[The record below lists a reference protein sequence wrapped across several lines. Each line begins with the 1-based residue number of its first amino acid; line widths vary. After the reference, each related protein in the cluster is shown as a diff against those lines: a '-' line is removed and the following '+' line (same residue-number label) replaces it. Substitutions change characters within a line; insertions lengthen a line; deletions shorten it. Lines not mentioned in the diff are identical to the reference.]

1 MQHQVGPFLGAA
13 GGQALAPFGLGPGQL
28 GGGKHL
34 VHRAGGQAARGIDC
48 VAEHQPLLRAHRAD
62 ADEDL
67 GKAHDAQ
74 AVPAHP
80 DDRAVGET
88 IMTKREILLVMV
100 GLMSGMFLAALDQSV
115 VGAAMRT
122 IADDLQGLELQA
134 WATTAYLI
142 TSTVSTPIYGKL
154 GDIFGRRRLFI
165 VAITIFIVGSLL
177 CGTAADMF
185 QLAAWR
191 AVQGIGAGGL
201 FTLALTVLA
210 DIVPPR
216 ERARYQ
222 GMFLGVFAT
231 SSVLGPIIGGLFAGA
246 NEILWVDGWRW
257 VFLINLPIGI
267 AAMFMVVAFLHVP
280 HTAKKQRI
288 DWLGAMTIVMAVVP
302 LLLVAEQGREWGWTS
317 FNSIAMYAI
326 GGVGIIAFI
335 LAERAA
341 GDSAL
346 LPLKL
351 FKSRTFTMATILGVL
366 VGVGMF
372 GGMMTLPLL
381 LQIVMGASPTEAG
394 FMMLPMVAGM
404 MTATIISGQ
413 ITSRT
418 GKYKPFMVIGPSL
431 LALGYLYLTSFN
443 ADTEFWQASIGM
455 VLIGLG
461 LGQLM
466 QTLTL
471 AAQNSVAASDIGV
484 ATASAT
490 FFRQMGGTL
499 GVAVFIS
506 ILFNSL
512 GDTIA
517 AALKRPDVQAGIK
530 EAMQDPA
537 VMADPNN
544 AQFLSANPAEL
555 AGKLSTD
562 SSFLNDLDPR
572 LARPFLV
579 GFADAGV
586 TVFASAAVVVA
597 IAIVIAVFTKAPP
610 LREKSA
616 MQEAAAEASH

>member
-1 MQHQVGPFLGAA
+1 MARAERKAA
-13 GGQALAPFGLGPGQL
+13 AAASAISGVMTHRQIM
-28 GGGKHL
+28 L
-34 VHRAGGQAARGIDC
+34 V
-48 VAEHQPLLRAHRAD
+48 L
-62 ADEDL
+62 
-67 GKAHDAQ
+67 
-74 AVPAHP
+74 
-80 DDRAVGET
+80 
-88 IMTKREILLVMV
+88 V
-100 GLMSGMFLAALDQSV
+100 GLMSGMFLSALDQSV

-165 VAITIFIVGSLL
+165 VAITIFILGSLL

-302 LLLVAEQGREWGWTS
+302 LLLVAEQGREWGWAS

-616 MQEAAAEASH
+616 MQEAAAEAAH

>member
-1 MQHQVGPFLGAA
+1 MARAERKAA
-13 GGQALAPFGLGPGQL
+13 AAASAISGEMTHKQIM
-28 GGGKHL
+28 L
-34 VHRAGGQAARGIDC
+34 V
-48 VAEHQPLLRAHRAD
+48 L
-62 ADEDL
+62 
-67 GKAHDAQ
+67 
-74 AVPAHP
+74 
-80 DDRAVGET
+80 
-88 IMTKREILLVMV
+88 V
-100 GLMSGMFLAALDQSV
+100 GLMSGMFLSALDQSV

-122 IADDLQGLELQA
+122 IADDLKGLELQA
-134 WATTAYLI
+134 WVTTAYLI
-142 TSTVSTPIYGKL
+142 TSTVTTPIYGKL
-154 GDIFGRRRLFI
+154 GDILGRRRLFI
-165 VAITIFIVGSLL
+165 VAITIFIFGSLL

-216 ERARYQ
+216 ERAKYQ

-246 NEILWVDGWRW
+246 NQILWINGWRW

-267 AAMFMVVAFLHVP
+267 VALFMVVAFLHVP
-280 HTAKKQRI
+280 HTAKNHRI
-288 DWLGAMTIVMAVVP
+288 DWLGAVTIVIAVVP
-302 LLLVAEQGREWGWTS
+302 LLLVAENGRDWGWDS
-317 FNSIAMYAI
+317 FESIAMFVT
-326 GGVGIIAFI
+326 GGVGIILFI

-341 GDSAL
+341 KHEAL
-346 LPLKL
+346 LPLTL
-351 FKSRTFTMATILGVL
+351 FKSKTFSMATILGVL

-381 LQIVMGASPTEAG
+381 LQIVMGATPTEAG

-413 ITSRT
+413 ITSKT
-418 GKYKPFMVIGPSL
+418 GKYKMFMVIGPIL
-431 LALGYLYLTSFN
+431 LTLGYLYLTSFN
-443 ADTEFWQASIGM
+443 ADTQFWQAAIGM

-471 AAQNSVAASDIGV
+471 AAQNSVPASDVGV

-506 ILFNSL
+506 ILFNNL
-512 GDTIA
+512 VDTIPA
-517 AALKRPDVQAGIK
+517 AFKRPEVAAGIK
-530 EAMQDPA
+530 EALKDPK
-537 VMADPNN
+537 VLADPSN
-544 AQFLSANPAEL
+544 ADFLKGLQSGDMAAL
-555 AGKLSTD
+555 AGKLNTD
-562 SSFLNDLDPR
+562 SSFLNNLDPR

-586 TVFASAAVVVA
+586 TVFASAAAVVA
-597 IAIVIAVFTKAPP
+597 IAVIIAIFTKAPA
-610 LREKSA
+610 LRTKSA
-616 MQEAAAEASH
+616 VQEAAAAAAH

>member
-1 MQHQVGPFLGAA
+1 MARAERKAA
-13 GGQALAPFGLGPGQL
+13 AAASAISGVMTHKQIM
-28 GGGKHL
+28 L
-34 VHRAGGQAARGIDC
+34 V
-48 VAEHQPLLRAHRAD
+48 L
-62 ADEDL
+62 
-67 GKAHDAQ
+67 
-74 AVPAHP
+74 
-80 DDRAVGET
+80 
-88 IMTKREILLVMV
+88 V
-100 GLMSGMFLAALDQSV
+100 GLMSGMFLSALDQSV

-122 IADDLQGLELQA
+122 IADDLKGLELQA
-134 WATTAYLI
+134 WVTTAYLI
-142 TSTVSTPIYGKL
+142 TSTVTTPIYGKL
-154 GDIFGRRRLFI
+154 GDILGRRRLFI
-165 VAITIFIVGSLL
+165 VAITIFIFGSLL

-216 ERARYQ
+216 ERAKYQ

-246 NEILWVDGWRW
+246 NQILFISGWRW

-267 AAMFMVVAFLHVP
+267 VALFMVVAFLHVP
-280 HTAKKQRI
+280 HTAKNHRI
-288 DWLGAMTIVMAVVP
+288 DWLGAVTIVIAVVP
-302 LLLVAEQGREWGWTS
+302 LLLVAENGRDWGWDS
-317 FNSIAMYAI
+317 FESIAMYVT
-326 GGVGIIAFI
+326 GGVGIILFI

-341 GDSAL
+341 KHEAL
-346 LPLKL
+346 LPLTL
-351 FKSRTFTMATILGVL
+351 FKSKTFSMATILGVL

-381 LQIVMGASPTEAG
+381 LQIVMGATPTEAG

-413 ITSRT
+413 ITSKT
-418 GKYKPFMVIGPSL
+418 GKYKMFMVIGPIL
-431 LALGYLYLTSFN
+431 LTLGYLYLTSFN
-443 ADTEFWQASIGM
+443 ADTQFWQAAIGM

-471 AAQNSVAASDIGV
+471 AAQNSVPASDVGV

-506 ILFNSL
+506 ILFNNL
-512 GDTIA
+512 ADTIPA
-517 AALKRPDVQAGIK
+517 AFKRTDVQAGIK
-530 EAMQDPA
+530 AALQDPN
-537 VMADPNN
+537 VLGDPNN
-544 AQFLSANPAEL
+544 AEFLKGLQSGDMAAL
-555 AGKLSTD
+555 AGKLNTD
-562 SSFLNDLDPR
+562 SSFLNNLDPR

-586 TVFASAAVVVA
+586 TVFASAAAVVA
-597 IAIVIAVFTKAPP
+597 IAVIIAIFTKAPA
-610 LREKSA
+610 LRTKSA
-616 MQEAAAEASH
+616 VQEAAAAAAH

>member
-1 MQHQVGPFLGAA
+1 MARAERKAA
-13 GGQALAPFGLGPGQL
+13 AAASAISGVMTHRQIM
-28 GGGKHL
+28 L
-34 VHRAGGQAARGIDC
+34 V
-48 VAEHQPLLRAHRAD
+48 L
-62 ADEDL
+62 
-67 GKAHDAQ
+67 
-74 AVPAHP
+74 
-80 DDRAVGET
+80 
-88 IMTKREILLVMV
+88 V
-100 GLMSGMFLAALDQSV
+100 GLMSGMFLSALDQSV

-142 TSTVSTPIYGKL
+142 TSTVTTPIYGKL

-165 VAITIFIVGSLL
+165 VAITIFILGSLL

-246 NEILWVDGWRW
+246 NEILWVEGWRW

-267 AAMFMVVAFLHVP
+267 AAMFMVVSFLHVP

-288 DWLGAMTIVMAVVP
+288 DWLGAVTIVIAVVP
-302 LLLVAEQGREWGWTS
+302 LLLVAEQGRDWGWAS
-317 FNSIAMYAI
+317 FNSIAMYVL
-326 GGVGIIAFI
+326 GGVGILAFI

-346 LPLKL
+346 LPLRL
-351 FKSRTFTMATILGVL
+351 FKSRTFSMSTILGVL

-381 LQIVMGASPTEAG
+381 LQIVLGASPTEAG

-404 MTATIISGQ
+404 MTATIVSGQ

-431 LALGYLYLTSFN
+431 LALGYIYLTSFN

-471 AAQNSVAASDIGV
+471 AAQNAVPASDIGV
-484 ATASAT
+484 ATASTT

-506 ILFNSL
+506 ILFNNL
-512 GDTIA
+512 ADTIPA
-517 AALKRPDVQAGIK
+517 AFKRPEIADGIK
-530 EAMQDPA
+530 DALQDPK
-537 VMADPNN
+537 VLGDPNN
-544 AQFLSANPAEL
+544 GEFLKSLQSGDMATL
-555 AGKLSTD
+555 AGKLNTD

-616 MQEAAAEASH
+616 MQEAAAEAAH